1 MTTDPALPSP
11 PPQPDAGREGPH
23 IRTTK
28 NCTGCRHHVTI
39 DTSYG
44 SDTSYGHRCHHEET
58 HDIPSDHYRFTDA
71 TPDWCPVL
79 VPRAPAPPGP
89 AAAVEYALHAALAER
104 DANAQTAKAM
114 SRLHD
119 DAEKEI
125 EELHASL
132 AELAERGRGASRLAA
147 LERVAAEARKLA
159 TVIPATSGHLDGL
172 NEAIR
177 VLDGGT

>member
-1 MTTDPALPSP
+1 MTLDPALPSA
-11 PPQPDAGREGPH
+11 PPQPDDGREGPH

-89 AAAVEYALHAALAER
+89 AA
-104 DANAQTAKAM
+104 TAGEVK
-114 SRLHD
+114 RF
-119 DAEKEI
+119 
-125 EELHASL
+125 
-132 AELAERGRGASRLAA
+132 
-147 LERVAAEARKLA
+147 RVV
-159 TVIPATSGHLDGL
+159 TD
-172 NEAIR
+172 
-177 VLDGGT
+177 